1 MHEDEPLARVPA
13 HHFLGY
19 SAAENALI
27 ETGPGNRLTW
37 LGHSA
42 ILLCLGGWDIL
53 YEPFLSDYATSVPSC

>member
-1 MHEDEPLARVPA
+1 LKSFFAQHMLAENTR
-13 HHFLGY
+13 Y
-19 SAAENALI
+19 SAAEKALI

-53 YEPFLSDYATSVPSC
+53 YEPFLSDYATSIPSC